1 MPKIM
6 LAEDDPTMLSL
17 LKTLLSLEGLASVT
31 LSEDEDP
38 IKAIRREDPKVI
50 LMDVHLT
57 QGNGIDFLKLIR
69 AEADMAGIY
78 VIMQSGMNLSDEC
91 LAAGA
96 NSFLL
101 KPYMPNLLIDTIKSG
116 LGAIS

>member
-1 MPKIM
+1 MSKIM

-17 LKTLLSLEGLASVT
+17 LKTLLSLEGLTSVT
-31 LSEDEDP
+31 LNEEDDP
-38 IKAIRREDPKVI
+38 IAAIRREDPKVI

-57 QGNGIDFLKLIR
+57 QGNGIDFLRLIR
-69 AEADMAGIY
+69 SEKDLDGIF

-91 LAAGA
+91 LSAGA

-101 KPYMPNLLIDTIKSG
+101 KPYMPNILIDTIKTG
-116 LGAIS
+116 LNAD